1 MLGKKGIMGL
11 VLLGVVALALALS
24 ACGGVATPG
33 ATPGAAPADLAAL
46 QQQLSAKDQEVASL
60 KQQLA
65 AATAGGPQLAAVQQQ
80 LAAKEKELADLNK
93 YVMLRAIPDRPP
105 RPTSTPLPPGAT
117 PAPTPTP
124 PPAKVVPLAFYVD
137 TVTAGAGESKF
148 NVDAQLGCARTSI
161 FKRGQFIVWRMEA
174 TDTSN
179 GKVLQAADVESAVLK
194 LPNGENL
201 NMRFGRHGATATS
214 PWFWAIG
221 WAIPMDFPL
230 GTINYT
236 IEVKTKDGKVGTF
249 KELVLEVPAGNTS
262 GVISERL
269 GLPIVNAGLMVID

>member
-1 MLGKKGIMGL
+1 MFGKKGIMGL

-24 ACGGVATPG
+24 ACTGAATPG
-33 ATPGAAPADLAAL
+33 ATPGAAPADLAA
-46 QQQLSAKDQEVASL
+46 KEQEIASL
-60 KQQLA
+60 KQQLV
-65 AATAGGPQLAAVQQQ
+65 AATAGGQQATALQQQ

-105 RPTSTPLPPGAT
+105 RPTAAPLPPGAT

-137 TVTAGAGESKF
+137 TVTAGAGESKY

-214 PWFWAIG
+214 PWEISTTPLKSRPRMAKWAHSRSWCWRCLPALLAELFRSG
-221 WAIPMDFPL
+221 WDCQ
-230 GTINYT
+230 
-236 IEVKTKDGKVGTF
+236 
-249 KELVLEVPAGNTS
+249 S
-262 GVISERL
+262 
-269 GLPIVNAGLMVID
+269 